1 MNVSVLLWATG
12 KAFIVSLALTPI
24 VRDVFRAYNV
34 VDRPG
39 RRKVHAFP
47 IPRVGG
53 VAIMAAYLVGML
65 SFRGPGSPFPAHW
78 IRTILSGAVIM
89 FLVGLLDDF
98 VNLKPRVK
106 LLGQIAAA
114 CAAFASGI
122 QIERFGG
129 IELPVWISLP
139 ATLFWLLLTTNA
151 LNLID
156 GLDGLCAGIGFW
168 ATLAFFAAAVAYGDP
183 IMGYTVLPL
192 SGALLGFLFFN
203 FNPAT
208 VFLGDSGALLTGFLL
223 GCFGIIWS
231 RDMAPAVSAT
241 FLLSALCVPMLD
253 LGLSIVRRQLNNQ
266 PIFSADRGHIHHRLL
281 DLGLTVRRAAFTLYA
296 AEIIGS
302 AFGLTM
308 TWLLLRYG
316 GPGGA
321 VLSVLVAVCAA
332 AAVIVGISRL
342 RYAEFE
348 VAGRLF
354 FGGGMRNILAR
365 EIRIRR
371 LEISLEA
378 VKTPDEWW
386 SLVTKAAREEK
397 WGGIR
402 WIASDNTVRET
413 ALNDRRPSWSFSLNL
428 GGEGIIEV
436 EGDETAAMS
445 GDLVSFSIMLK
456 RSLRD
461 NRRGPE

>member
-1 MNVSVLLWATG
+1 MNVSGLLWATG
-12 KAFIVSLALTPI
+12 KALLVSLALTPI

-53 VAIMAAYLVGML
+53 IAIMAAYLVAML
-65 SFRGPGSPFPAHW
+65 SLRGSDSPFPTHW
-78 IRTILSGAVIM
+78 VRTILSGAIIM

-106 LLGQIAAA
+106 LLGQIVAA

-122 QIERFGG
+122 QIERLGG
-129 IELPVWISLP
+129 IELPVWIALP
-139 ATLFWLLLTTNA
+139 ATVFWLLLTTNA

-156 GLDGLCAGIGFW
+156 GLDGLCGGIGFW

-183 IMGYTVLPL
+183 ILAYTVLPL

-241 FLLSALCVPMLD
+241 FLLSVLCVPILD

-266 PIFSADRGHIHHRLL
+266 PIFSADRGHMHHRLL

-308 TWLLLRYG
+308 TWLLVRYRGAG
-316 GPGGA
+316 GVA
-321 VLSVLVAVCAA
+321 LSVLLAVCGAA
-332 AAVIVGISRL
+332 AAIVGIRRL

-386 SLVTKAAREEK
+386 TLVSKAAREEK

-402 WIASDNTVRET
+402 WIASDNTVREA
-413 ALNDRRPSWSFSLNL
+413 ALNNRCSSWSFSLDL

-436 EGDETAAMS
+436 TGDEAAAMS

-461 NRRGPE
+461 SRRGLE